1 VQVTLAMR
9 LGLTGHA
16 RLPIQ
21 VDKTVTSL
29 LVTIQGP
36 VSTALLQDPF
46 GKHFVHNKLCVMST
60 NMVSLCSKA
69 VR

>member
-1 VQVTLAMR
+1 MQCVQVTLAMR
-9 LGLTGHA
+9 LGLKGQL

-36 VSTALLQDPF
+36 VSTALLQDPY
-46 GKHFVHNKLCVMST
+46 GKHFVPQTLRGT
-60 NMVSLCSKA
+60 F
-69 VR
+69 R